1 MPFRQCDM
9 LAHRLIRALG
19 QAACLEHSLDLLED
33 KEGRRAHTQH
43 RRTHAQRC
51 LACSGLCL
59 RAGSHFTLDDG
70 DYHAPQVTSHCL
82 RCRANRVDGV
92 LAGSLIMYKA
102 SVHAQCA
109 AEAFPERSR
118 Q

>member
-9 LAHRLIRALG
+9 LAQRLISALG
-19 QAACLEHSLDLLED
+19 QAACLEHSLDLLEH

-59 RAGSHFTLDDG
+59 RAGIHFILDDG
-70 DYHAPQVTSHCL
+70 DNHAPQVTSQCL
-82 RCRANRVDGV
+82 RCRANRVDGS
-92 LAGSLIMYKA
+92 LADSLIKYKA

-109 AEAFPERSR
+109 AEAFSERTK